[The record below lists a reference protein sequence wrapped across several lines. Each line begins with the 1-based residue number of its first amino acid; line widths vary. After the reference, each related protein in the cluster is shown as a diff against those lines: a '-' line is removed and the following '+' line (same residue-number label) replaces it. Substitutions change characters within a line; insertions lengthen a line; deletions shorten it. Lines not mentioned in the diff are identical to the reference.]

1 MNTTLNSPEEKNE
14 YALLQFKR
22 DFTSPDDKEG
32 TQKFQ
37 KITFYKLNPDG
48 SYENGTTL
56 EEMIRVTM
64 ERLSDLN
71 SRFACRENSSA
82 ITKLEEALLWL
93 NKRTENR
100 KIRGVEGKH
109 EA

>member
-1 MNTTLNSPEEKNE
+1 MDTTTTKENNT
-14 YALLQFKR
+14 YALLQYKR
-22 DFTSPDDKEG
+22 DYSSSDDKEG

-56 EEMIRVTM
+56 EEVISCAIL
-64 ERLSDLN
+64 RLADLN
-71 SRFACRENSSA
+71 SRFECEENVEA
-82 ITKLEEALLWL
+82 IGHLKRALHALAM
-93 NKRTENR
+93 RTVDR
-100 KIRGVEGKH
+100 IARGVEGKH